1 MENITLGQVWAWV
14 LAGAAALVTIS
25 KAIDII
31 VAKLKPQRDIQ
42 KRLDEIDR
50 KLNVD
55 KDRLDM
61 QEKANGVIFRALY
74 AQINH
79 ELSGNGDQIL
89 RDSRDE
95 INDYLT
101 KR

>member
-50 KLNVD
+50 KLNAD

>member
-31 VAKLKPQRDIQ
+31 AEKLKPQRDIQ

-50 KLNVD
+50 KLNAD